1 MPSSN
6 DQATAVTSSEPDLEP
21 GLDRRIPRSE
31 RPAHPGWVLFILA
44 VTQLVIILDTS
55 IVTVALP
62 SLQADL
68 NIADA
73 DRHWVVTA
81 YAITFGGLLL
91 LGGRIG
97 DFLGRKRALIVSLV
111 GFGIA
116 SLLGGVAG
124 TPELLYAARGLQGAF
139 GAVLAPVVLSLL
151 TATFTDPVGRAKAFA
166 VWGAVGGLGG
176 SLGLILGGVLTEYAS
191 WRWTLLVNTPA
202 TIAIAV
208 GAFFVVRES
217 KIVGRRRY
225 DLAGALTSTVG
236 IAAVVYGS
244 TQAERHG
251 WTSGNTLVPLM
262 VGVLLVGLF
271 FLIEQ
276 RSTYPLLPLSVLND
290 RVRGSSFLATFL
302 LTGAVNAANVLVI
315 FYFQSVRGYSV
326 LESGFAFV
334 PMTLS
339 VLVFATLGGS
349 IAPRFGVRPLVLAG
363 SAAAVAGFVMMSA
376 ADAGS
381 SFGYTLVALVL
392 IGLSIGLAWPVL
404 TGTAMAGVPDENAGA
419 AGGAVNAAQQ
429 IGGAVVI
436 GVLNTVAATVA
447 ADHNSVMDGLS
458 VALKVCAALWVAT
471 ALVALLIT
479 VPKEE
484 IRS

>member
-1 MPSSN
+1 MSTRQ
-6 DQATAVTSSEPDLEP
+6 DDLA
-21 GLDRRIPRSE
+21 GLRPVDSPTGPRFQ

-44 VTQLVIILDTS
+44 ITQFVILLDTT

-62 SLQADL
+62 SLQSDL

-91 LGGRIG
+91 LGGRIS
-97 DFLGRKRALIVSLV
+97 DYMGRKRALIGSLV

-124 TPELLYAARGLQGAF
+124 TPELVYAARGLQGAF
-139 GAVLAPVVLSLL
+139 AAVMAPVVLSIL
-151 TATFTDPVGRAKAFA
+151 TATFTTPAERAKAFA

-176 SLGLILGGVLTEYAS
+176 SMGLILGGVLTEYTS

-202 TIAIAV
+202 TLAIAAAAYV
-208 GAFFVVRES
+208 ILRES
-217 KIVGRRRY
+217 RSVGHKKY
-225 DLAGALTSTVG
+225 DIPGTLTSTAG
-236 IAAVVYGS
+236 IAAIVYGS

-251 WTSGNTLVPLM
+251 WTSGNTLVP
-262 VGVLLVGLF
+262 VIIGVLLVAAF
-271 FLIEQ
+271 FLIEHH
-276 RSTYPLLPLSVLND
+276 STHALLPLSVLND

-302 LTGAVNAANVLVI
+302 LTGAVAASNVLI
-315 FYFQSVRGYSV
+315 IYYFQGVLGYSA

-334 PMTLS
+334 PMTVS
-339 VLVFATLGGS
+339 TLVFATIGGT
-349 IAPRFGVRPLVLAG
+349 IAPRVGVRPLVVIG
-363 SAAAVAGFVMMSA
+363 SAAAVVGYLMLSEGGADTSYWISA
-376 ADAGS
+376 LG
-381 SFGYTLVALVL
+381 LIL
-392 IGLSIGLAWPVL
+392 IGMAIGLAWPVL

-429 IGGAVVI
+429 VGGAIVI

-447 ADHNSVMDGLS
+447 ADNGSIMDGLS
-458 VALKVCAALWVAT
+458 VALRVCAALWIAT
-471 ALVALLIT
+471 AVVALLIT
-479 VPKEE
+479 VRKEDVE
-484 IRS
+484 TAVVG